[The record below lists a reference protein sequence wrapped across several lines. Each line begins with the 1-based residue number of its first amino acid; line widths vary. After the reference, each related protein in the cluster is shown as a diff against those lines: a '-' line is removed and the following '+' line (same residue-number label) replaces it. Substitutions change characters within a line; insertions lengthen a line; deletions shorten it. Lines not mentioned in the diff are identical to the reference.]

1 VRLPV
6 QRVDPLG
13 CRDGGV
19 QDAKACSPHATARI
33 DLPFI
38 QYIEGIVRLANIDT
52 LRARQEVQAAK
63 RVILRC
69 NPDSLSFSR
78 DVATSHHTLSHG
90 TAATRDTPVFA
101 SSRDRRPEFVEAQ
114 ADGANPKLDNGS
126 ASTDLRLSP
135 TITGQIQS
143 SGSDAYQGSSR
154 KSDEPTPHT
163 EAHGDLARRYVELPI
178 GELPHHV
185 AYGEIQ
191 HIRELLDRPRG
202 KYWLQESSDL
212 LRCPH
217 CPWTLDRARCRP
229 FSNLGAPR
237 KYGDADEAKAGR
249 AKVRKVARQ
258 KKLESRRNEF
268 WAAIRDDVG
277 QDEYYMT
284 QSAWWREIDRLKR
297 QRDDL
302 QSKASSAVDQEESHG
317 HRVTLDT
324 VIKRI
329 KWCEDRVV
337 ELKKIVHT

>member
-1 VRLPV
+1 MRLPL
-6 QRVDPLG
+6 RGVDPLS
-13 CRDGGV
+13 CQEGGI
-19 QDAKACSPHATARI
+19 QDATACSPRAVARI
-33 DLPFI
+33 DLPYI
-38 QYIEGIVRLANIDT
+38 QYIERLLLPANIDA
-52 LRARQEVQAAK
+52 LRASQEAQAAK
-63 RVILRC
+63 RVTFRC
-69 NPDSLSFSR
+69 NPDLSSSSR
-78 DVATSHHTLSHG
+78 SVASSHHRVSHD
-90 TAATRDTPVFA
+90 TAATGDTPVI
-101 SSRDRRPEFVEAQ
+101 SLSGDGGPEPVPVQ
-114 ADGANPKLDNGS
+114 ADGAKPTLANGRS
-126 ASTDLRLSP
+126 STDLRLSP
-135 TITGQIQS
+135 TITGQNQS
-143 SGSDAYQGSSR
+143 SGSDDYQGSSR

-163 EAHGDLARRYVELPI
+163 EAHGDQVRRYVELPI

-202 KYWLQESSDL
+202 KYWLQESSDH

-237 KYGDADEAKAGR
+237 KYGDTDEAKVGR

-284 QSAWWREIDRLKR
+284 QSAWRREIDRLKR

-302 QSKASSAVDQEESHG
+302 QSTASSAVDQEECHG
-317 HRVTLDT
+317 HPVTLDT
-324 VIKRI
+324 VVKRM
-329 KWCEDRVV
+329 KWCEDRVT
-337 ELKKIVHT
+337 ELKRIVHT

>member
-1 VRLPV
+1 MRLPL
-6 QRVDPLG
+6 RGVDPLS

-19 QDAKACSPHATARI
+19 QDAKACRPHATARI

-38 QYIEGIVRLANIDT
+38 QYIEGLLRLANIDT
-52 LRARQEVQAAK
+52 LRARQEAQAAK
-63 RVILRC
+63 RVMVRC
-69 NPDSLSFSR
+69 NPDSSSSSR
-78 DVATSHHTLSHG
+78 DSATSHHKMSQD
-90 TAATRDTPVFA
+90 TAATRDIPVFA
-101 SSRDRRPEFVEAQ
+101 SSRDAGPEFVDIQ
-114 ADGANPKLDNGS
+114 ADGANMRLANGS

-135 TITGQIQS
+135 TITGPKS
-143 SGSDAYQGSSR
+143 SGSAAYQGSRR

-163 EAHGDLARRYVELPI
+163 EAHGDQVRRYVELPI

-202 KYWLQESSDL
+202 KYWLQESSDH

-237 KYGDADEAKAGR
+237 KYGDTDEAKAGR

-284 QSAWWREIDRLKR
+284 QSAWRREIDRLKR

-302 QSKASSAVDQEESHG
+302 QSTASSAVDQEECHG

-324 VIKRI
+324 VVKRI
-329 KWCEDRVV
+329 KWCEDRVT
-337 ELKKIVHT
+337 ELKRIVHT